1 LDIWVVRLF
10 LVTAI
15 FGGGYFWGRLFLGA
29 AIFGGGYLNSLAYEI
44 VFKLITASMMN
55 SSNNSFLAI
64 CKKE

>member
-1 LDIWVVRLF
+1 MGMCWISPDICWIGYLGDS
-10 LVTAI
+10 AI
-15 FGGGYFWGRLFLGA
+15 L
-29 AIFGGGYLNSLAYEI
+29 GGGYLNSLAYEI